1 MCADQ
6 IGDRPGKEIIAPLK
20 AGMSC
25 DKVRE
30 CSQLRVRGISLL
42 EGASRCAANRLETL
56 PDSESS
62 PSSREQTA
70 LYDKIQSSNGWP
82 KRAAQP
88 EKPVVVRQP
97 PVSMM
102 EMETSLY
109 HGSTWKASPDGHN
122 SCSAYQLPSTR
133 ALTAPTSRK
142 VVSSTKQRCPI
153 LHEDLRRPRMFEDAW
168 LDDQEARI
176 PQCVNSLFESMKNGR
191 YGRILCYGGLR
202 RSLLTLYRGAECSL
216 LHNQLE
222 ASISYGCLSRPK
234 HSSNDGSFLKSDVRI
249 CQNFIS
255 L

>member
-6 IGDRPGKEIIAPLK
+6 IGRRPGKENIAPLK

-30 CSQLRVRGISLL
+30 CSQLGVRGISLL
-42 EGASRCAANRLETL
+42 EGASRCAAKCLETL
-56 PDSESS
+56 PDSDSS

-70 LYDKIQSSNGWP
+70 VYDKIKSSNGWP

-88 EKPVVVRQP
+88 SKKPIVVREP

-142 VVSSTKQRCPI
+142 VVSSTKQRYPSMRT
-153 LHEDLRRPRMFEDAW
+153 LE
-168 LDDQEARI
+168 DQE
-176 PQCVNSLFESMKNGR
+176 
-191 YGRILCYGGLR
+191 
-202 RSLLTLYRGAECSL
+202 CSRTF
-216 LHNQLE
+216 
-222 ASISYGCLSRPK
+222 G
-234 HSSNDGSFLKSDVRI
+234 
-249 CQNFIS
+249 
-255 L
+255 